1 MATTI
6 VALILAFV
14 SGVLIGIVVGDK
26 KLTKA
31 VEAEAEKALDLNKDG
46 KLDIKDAQTALD
58 LNKDGKVDTK
68 DLDIAKTELKK
79 TATQVTKLVKKV
91 K

>member
-1 MATTI
+1 MATII

-14 SGVLIGIVVGDK
+14 SGALVGIVVGDK
-26 KLTKA
+26 LTKS
-31 VEAEAEKALDLNKDG
+31 VEIEAKKALDLNKDG

-58 LNKDGKVDTK
+58 LNKDGKVDVA
-68 DLDIAKTELKK
+68 DLAIAKTELKK
-79 TATQVTKLVKKV
+79 TATQVTKLAKKV